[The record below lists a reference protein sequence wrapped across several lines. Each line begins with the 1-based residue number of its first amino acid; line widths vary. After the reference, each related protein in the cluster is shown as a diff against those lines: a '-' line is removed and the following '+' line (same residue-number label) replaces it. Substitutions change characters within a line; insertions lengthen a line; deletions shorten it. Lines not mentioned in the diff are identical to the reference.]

1 MKSWSLKAS
10 SEEFISDLGEDTPSI
25 LLSMARS
32 TFKGL
37 LTNDAE
43 FSFWLFFFSS
53 FDRRFQFR
61 VFLVLWCWV
70 TGLWLYSACEGAGSS
85 SWLSPTANE
94 IRGLQT
100 EELPQQV
107 GLVLSSS
114 SRLGL
119 AEQAL
124 LAYKLERTSLSSWL
138 LLVSIETRMNAFFC

>member
-1 MKSWSLKAS
+1 MKSWSLYS
-10 SEEFISDLGEDTPSI
+10 SLEDFMGDLGEDTPSI
-25 LLSMARS
+25 LLSMARN

-37 LTNDAE
+37 LTTDDE
-43 FSFWLFFFSS
+43 FSFWLSFYS

-61 VFLVLWCWV
+61 VFLVLWCWM
-70 TGLWLYSACEGAGSS
+70 TGLWLFSTCEGAGIS

-94 IRGLQT
+94 IRGMQT

-114 SRLGL
+114 SRMGF

-124 LAYKLERTSLSSWL
+124 LAYKLERTSFFSWL